1 MAVKRVIVISAETKA
16 AQKSVDELTEQLEIQ
31 DKVIKKLTRDQE
43 FYEDKLA
50 STNKANLAAVTFYN
64 NKLKETQNELRNE
77 TRSRKT
83 LTDEQ
88 KKANKTLAETTKKQN
103 KLSGVMGSLD
113 KITGGAISSM
123 TAFYTSI
130 MTAVKGM
137 NLLKIAW
144 IATGIGAFVILITSL
159 VASFKRSEEGQ
170 EKLQVG
176 LAMLG
181 AVVDQ
186 VMDLFASLGT
196 AIFDAITN
204 PKQALI
210 DFKDAF
216 VENITNRISSAIETI
231 GFLGTAIKKVFDGD
245 FSGAMK
251 DAKKAG
257 SSYIDTMTGVKNTID
272 KVSDSVSGFVKETL
286 SEVSAIAEI
295 TKARQK
301 AHHIDRALKVERAK
315 ADREINDIRL
325 KAEDREKFNATE
337 RVALLKEAQSLE
349 EAITQKEIISQRIKI
364 KAQEDEMALG
374 KSTIE
379 DKDKLAEM
387 QAKLIELDTKK
398 LRSQRLLQ
406 TQITTAANQEKAEK
420 QRLIDE
426 GIAEQEAAD
435 KLETERLNK
444 IEADRKLTND
454 KEIADAKAVADAKK
468 AIRNAEL
475 DNIANGV
482 NILAKLAPKSK
493 ALQAAGIIAS
503 NAVGIAKIIQNTT
516 AANAAARLKYA
527 LFPVGGQALATA
539 EIAANKVSAGINIA
553 TSVAATAKGLS
564 TLNAGGSAS
573 SSVSL
578 PNDSAGGVQAPSFNI
593 VGQGAESQI
602 ASALGDQQQTPIQA
616 FVVSQD
622 VTTAQSLENGIISG
636 ATLGG

>member
-1 MAVKRVIVISAETKA
+1 
-16 AQKSVDELTEQLEIQ
+16 
-31 DKVIKKLTRDQE
+31 
-43 FYEDKLA
+43 
-50 STNKANLAAVTFYN
+50 
-64 NKLKETQNELRNE
+64 
-77 TRSRKT
+77 
-83 LTDEQ
+83 
-88 KKANKTLAETTKKQN
+88 
-103 KLSGVMGSLD
+103 
-113 KITGGAISSM
+113 M
-123 TAFYTSI
+123 T
-130 MTAVKGM
+130 
-137 NLLKIAW
+137 
-144 IATGIGAFVILITSL
+144 
-159 VASFKRSEEGQ
+159 
-170 EKLQVG
+170 
-176 LAMLG
+176 
-181 AVVDQ
+181 
-186 VMDLFASLGT
+186 
-196 AIFDAITN
+196 
-204 PKQALI
+204 
-210 DFKDAF
+210 
-216 VENITNRISSAIETI
+216 
-231 GFLGTAIKKVFDGD
+231 
-245 FSGAMK
+245 
-251 DAKKAG
+251 
-257 SSYIDTMTGVKNTID
+257 
-272 KVSDSVSGFVKETL
+272 
-286 SEVSAIAEI
+286 EI

-406 TQITTAANQEKAEK
+406 TQITTALNEEKAEK

-435 KLETERLNK
+435 QLETERLNK
-444 IEADRKLTND
+444 IEANRKLAND

-482 NILAKLAPKSK
+482 NVLAKLAPKSK

-503 NAVGIAKIIQNTT
+503 NAVGIAKIIQSTT

-527 LFPVGGQALATA
+527 LLPGGQALATA

-578 PNDSAGGVQAPSFNI
+578 PNDSAGGVQSASFNI
-593 VGQGAESQI
+593 VGQGAGSQI
-602 ASALGDQQQTPIQA
+602 ASALGEQQQAPIQA
-616 FVVSQD
+616 YVVSQD
-622 VTTAQSLENGIISG
+622 VTTAQSLENGIIQG